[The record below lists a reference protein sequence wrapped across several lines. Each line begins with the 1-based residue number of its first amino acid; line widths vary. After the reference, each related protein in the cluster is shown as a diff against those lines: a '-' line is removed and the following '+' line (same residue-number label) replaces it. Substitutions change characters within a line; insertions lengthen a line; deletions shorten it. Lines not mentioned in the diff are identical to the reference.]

1 MKTYGIDA
9 HLLLRGHATGV
20 PRYTRLLIEA
30 MMKTPLCDGEEVVLY
45 ANGPKL
51 ETLVLTTGWSW
62 RIVPWPIARGWTH
75 GGLSVELLRHSPDVV
90 FVPGH
95 EVPVLRRK
103 KTKVVT
109 TVHDVAFRRV
119 AASYSPKDRMRQELA
134 VKQAIMRA
142 DRLLTPSEATKL
154 DLGEYYGVDFSR
166 VTVTHLAP
174 TLPRAEG
181 DETIRKYQLRPR
193 QYFLFVGR
201 LEAKKNVAELVRA
214 FGLLKQRLGYGNP
227 QMLVLAG
234 AFGYGEDEIRLAI
247 KESGCESDIR
257 VLGYVADDELAE
269 IMAGA
274 LTLVMPSKAEGFG
287 IPVLEAMASGVPVIA
302 SDIPALTEVGGEAAL
317 YVRVNDMTSL
327 LDAMQRMVFDGGLRE
342 VLIARGKERVSMFS
356 WDACAKMTWEVLR
369 GV

>member
-9 HLLLRGHATGV
+9 HLLLRQNATGV
-20 PRYTRLLIEA
+20 PRYARLLLEA
-30 MMKTPLCDGEEVVLY
+30 MMATPLHDGESVVLY
-45 ANGPKL
+45 ANSPQPDGL
-51 ETLVLTTGWSW
+51 TLAPGWSW
-62 RIVPWPIARGWTH
+62 RMVPWPIARGWTH
-75 GGLSVELLRHSPDVV
+75 GGLSVELLRHSPDVL

-119 AASYSPKDRMRQELA
+119 AASYPPRDRVRQELA
-134 VKQAIMRA
+134 VKQAIARA

-154 DLGEYYGVDFSR
+154 DLGEFYGVDFSR

-174 TLPRAEG
+174 TLPNAQG
-181 DETIRKYQLRPR
+181 DEAIRKFQLRPG

-214 FGLLKQRLGYGNP
+214 FALLKQRLGYGNP

-234 AFGYGEDEIRLAI
+234 VFGYGEDEIRLAI
-247 KESGCESDIR
+247 EESGCVNDIR

-269 IMAGA
+269 ILQGA
-274 LTLVMPSKAEGFG
+274 LALVMPSKAEGFG
-287 IPVLEAMASGVPVIA
+287 IPMLEAMASGVPVIA
-302 SDIPALTEVGGEAAL
+302 SDIPALQEVGGEAAL
-317 YVRVNDMTSL
+317 YVRVNDMSSL
-327 LDAMQRMVFDGGLRE
+327 LDALQRMVFDGGMRE
-342 VLIARGKERVSMFS
+342 ALVAQGAQRVQAFS
-356 WDACAKMTWEVLR
+356 WNACAKTTWEALR